1 MGDNQQEKDMT
12 DTMAVMD
19 PKDTIDTTESAPALP
34 HLSGRKRGFAALTTE
49 RRRAIARQGGQ
60 TAHARGVAHEFT
72 REEAREAGRKGGRV
86 VSQDR
91 RHMATIGRQG
101 GLHSRKGRQGRLG

>member
-1 MGDNQQEKDMT
+1 M
-12 DTMAVMD
+12 DTL
-19 PKDTIDTTESAPALP
+19 DTRGTLNTTESARELP
-34 HLSGRKRGFAALTTE
+34 PLITPKRGFAALPAE
-49 RRRAIARQGGQ
+49 KQRAIARQGGQ

-91 RHMATIGRQG
+91 RHMATIGRKG